1 MDNLSISAS
10 WTNQEWDKFSEWLR
24 GMLQVTDVTVT
35 FTKKDGTERIMKCTL
50 QPESLPKVEV
60 TEDKKPRKVNQDTI
74 AVFDVE
80 AKAWRSFTLK
90 SVNKVQLSIG

>member
-35 FTKKDGTERIMKCTL
+35 FTRKDGTERIMKCTL

-60 TEDKKPRKVNQDTI
+60 TEDKKTRKVNQDTI

>member
-60 TEDKKPRKVNQDTI
+60 TEDKKARKVNQDTI

-90 SVNKVQLSIG
+90 SVNKVQLSVG

>member
-60 TEDKKPRKVNQDTI
+60 TEDKKARKVNQDTI

>member
-60 TEDKKPRKVNQDTI
+60 TEDKKTRKVNQDTI

>member
-60 TEDKKPRKVNQDTI
+60 TEDKKAKKVNQDTI